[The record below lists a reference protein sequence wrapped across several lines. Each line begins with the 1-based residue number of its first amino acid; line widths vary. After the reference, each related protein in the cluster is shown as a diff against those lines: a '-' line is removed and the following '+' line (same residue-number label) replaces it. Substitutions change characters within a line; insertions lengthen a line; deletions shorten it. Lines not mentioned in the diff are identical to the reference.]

1 MIEMEMNRMKRK
13 VLSFAMIAALCLT
26 MLPTA
31 GWAADAPVEYID
43 FDENGVQI
51 TEPRSC
57 DQYSLV
63 TENNTEWND
72 SGENDGWYV
81 VNGTV
86 EIGSAGD
93 DSAEDGSSDVDV
105 QRVTVGGDVHL
116 ILTNNAKLTV
126 NGGISVNAGNSL
138 TVYAQPAEN
147 DKTTGSLTVENV
159 EEGNAG
165 IGGDVQQSGGTITIN
180 GGEITATGGIGG
192 AGIGGGSKINVSGG
206 TITINGGEITANG
219 GGNGA
224 GIGGGSASSGGIITI
239 NGGTIATTGG
249 NLGAGIG
256 SLGAGGTIEINGGD
270 ITATGGNLGA
280 GIGGG
285 DNDSGG
291 EITINGGDE
300 IVATGNGGGAG
311 IGGGNGGAGGM
322 IEINGGNI
330 TANGQGSSPAR
341 GGAGIGDGYHGS
353 GSTIKIHGGEIVA
366 TGYSGSAGIGS
377 GFAALASSA
386 TVINIDG
393 GIVIATGSDG
403 VSGLLGGAGIGGGG
417 AANSS
422 VAITISGGTVTATG
436 GKGADGIGSGGYS
449 NSSSQ
454 ASTFSTGDAGH
465 AVIYAT
471 AGEGTDTEAIV
482 GLKENNGAWNAI
494 VFVKGE
500 NGSEANTG
508 KVYGNVSLANDLT
521 IKSDQSLEIPDGTS
535 LTVPAEKTLKVESG
549 GTLTINGELVV
560 YGELEGYTGDTS
572 KIHQKNQ
579 SDTTWHTDA
588 THHWYGCAVSGCS
601 THQFDKAAHNITDGK
616 CSVCGY
622 VQPVNITEQP
632 ADVTV
637 IEGES
642 ATFSVAATG
651 GGTLSYQWQQ
661 STDNGSNWTEIPGA
675 TSATYTIEKATLDMN
690 DNQYRCVVKNEADS
704 EATSEAVTLTVNK
717 TTEEPDPD
725 EPGIDPDPDEPGDE
739 PSTDPDDPAEDE
751 PSDTPS
757 TPVIPSEPDP
767 EIEVTEPAHGDV
779 EISPSKP
786 EAGETVTIT
795 PTPDAGWEVED
806 VIVTDEDGEC
816 VPVRENPDGSWSY
829 EQPKSDVTIEV
840 IFGEVAPEPTVDV
853 SEIFLDVD
861 PDAWYKDAVQ
871 FVYDNGL
878 MTGTSA
884 TEFAPDV
891 TTTRAMIVSILARLE
906 GVTAADDAGFSDV
919 DDEWFATAVNWAASV
934 GVVNGFEDNTFRPND
949 AITREQMAAI
959 LCNYAAWKGE
969 DVSARAELSRYS
981 DAAEISSWATDVMRW
996 AVAENLISGVT
1007 NDTLQPQGAATRAQV
1022 AAILQ
1027 RFLSK

>member
-1 MIEMEMNRMKRK
+1 MIEMEMNQMKRK
-13 VLSFAMIAALCLT
+13 VLSLAMIAALCLT

-51 TEPRSC
+51 TESRSC

-63 TENNTEWND
+63 TENNTEWNASD
-72 SGENDGWYV
+72 ENNGWYV
-81 VNGTV
+81 VSGEVT
-86 EIGSAGD
+86 IGKKEAP
-93 DSAEDGSSDVDV
+93 
-105 QRVTVGGDVHL
+105 QRVTVSGDVHL
-116 ILTNNAKLTV
+116 ILANDAKLTV

-165 IGGDVQQSGGTITIN
+165 IGGDVQQSGDTITVN
-180 GGEITATGGIGG
+180 GGEITATGGTSGS
-192 AGIGGGSKINVSGG
+192 GIGGGSKINGSGG

-219 GGNGA
+219 GDNGA

-291 EITINGGDE
+291 EITINGGDK
-300 IVATGNGGGAG
+300 IIATGNGGGAG
-311 IGGGNGGAGGM
+311 IGGGNYGAGGM

-330 TANGQGSSPAR
+330 TANGQGSSSAC
-341 GGAGIGDGYHGS
+341 GGAGIGGGS
-353 GSTIKIHGGEIVA
+353 QQSGGTITIHGGEIVA

-377 GFAALASSA
+377 GFAASIGSA

-393 GIVIATGSDG
+393 GIVTATCSDDA
-403 VSGLLGGAGIGGGG
+403 LETLGGAGIGGGG

-436 GKGADGIGSGGYS
+436 GKGADGIGNGGGK
-449 NSSSQ
+449 SSSAQ
-454 ASTFSTGDAGH
+454 PATFSTGEDGN

-482 GLKENNGAWNAI
+482 GKDDTSNWRGVIFLGNDGKIYGDSVTPNENFS
-494 VFVKGE
+494 VPE
-500 NGSEANTG
+500 SST
-508 KVYGNVSLANDLT
+508 LT
-521 IKSDQSLEIPDGTS
+521 IESG
-535 LTVPAEKTLKVESG
+535 KTLVVADEITLTNEGTITGSG
-549 GTLTINGELVV
+549 AIRLYGTLTGKGTIESVQQVHPVRNLSLSETNLNMTV
-560 YGELEGYTGDTS
+560 GDEPATL
-572 KIHQKNQ
+572 
-579 SDTTWHTDA
+579 TATVEPTDA
-588 THHWYGCAVSGCS
+588 TNPTVTWSSSNDSVVTVADGKVTAVAAGSATITAISVDDPDIKATCAVTVKEAGNP
-601 THQFDKAAHNITDGK
+601 DPGTD
-616 CSVCGY
+616 
-622 VQPVNITEQP
+622 P
-632 ADVTV
+632 
-637 IEGES
+637 
-642 ATFSVAATG
+642 
-651 GGTLSYQWQQ
+651 
-661 STDNGSNWTEIPGA
+661 
-675 TSATYTIEKATLDMN
+675 
-690 DNQYRCVVKNEADS
+690 
-704 EATSEAVTLTVNK
+704 
-717 TTEEPDPD
+717 EEP
-725 EPGIDPDPDEPGDE
+725 GTDPDPEPGTDPDD
-739 PSTDPDDPAEDE
+739 PSTEPDDPAEDE

-871 FVYDNGL
+871 FAYDNGL

-906 GVTAADDAGFSDV
+906 GVTAADDAGFTDV

-949 AITREQMAAI
+949 AITREQLAAI

-981 DAAEISSWATDVMRW
+981 DAAAISSWATDVMRW

-1007 NDTLQPQGAATRAQV
+1007 TDELQPQGAATRAQV

>member
-1 MIEMEMNRMKRK
+1 MIEMEMNQMKRK
-13 VLSFAMIAALCLT
+13 VLSLAMIAALCLT

-51 TEPRSC
+51 TESRSC

-63 TENNTEWND
+63 TENNTEWNASD
-72 SGENDGWYV
+72 ENNGWYV
-81 VNGTV
+81 VSGEVT
-86 EIGSAGD
+86 IGKKEAP
-93 DSAEDGSSDVDV
+93 
-105 QRVTVGGDVHL
+105 QRVTVSGDVHL
-116 ILTNNAKLTV
+116 ILANDAKLTV

-165 IGGDVQQSGGTITIN
+165 IGGDVQQSGDTITIN
-180 GGEITATGGIGG
+180 GGEITATGGTSGS
-192 AGIGGGSKINVSGG
+192 GIGGGSKINGSGG

-219 GGNGA
+219 GDNGA

-285 DNDSGG
+285 NY
-291 EITINGGDE
+291 
-300 IVATGNGGGAG
+300 
-311 IGGGNGGAGGM
+311 GAGGM

-330 TANGQGSSPAR
+330 TANGQGSSSAC
-341 GGAGIGDGYHGS
+341 GGAGIGGGS
-353 GSTIKIHGGEIVA
+353 QQSGGTITIHGGEIVA

-377 GFAALASSA
+377 GFAASIGSA

-393 GIVIATGSDG
+393 GIVTATCSDDA
-403 VSGLLGGAGIGGGG
+403 LETLGGAGIGGGG

-436 GKGADGIGSGGYS
+436 GKGADGIGNGGGK
-449 NSSSQ
+449 SSSAQ
-454 ASTFSTGDAGH
+454 PATFSTGEDGN

-471 AGEGTDTEAIV
+471 AGEGTDTEAIAGKDDTSNWRGV
-482 GLKENNGAWNAI
+482 IFLGNDGKIYGDSVTPNENFS
-494 VFVKGE
+494 VPE
-500 NGSEANTG
+500 SST
-508 KVYGNVSLANDLT
+508 LT
-521 IKSDQSLEIPDGTS
+521 IESG
-535 LTVPAEKTLKVESG
+535 KTLVVADEITLTNEGTITGSG
-549 GTLTINGELVV
+549 AIRLYGTLTGKGTIESVQQVHPVRNLSLSETNLNMTV
-560 YGELEGYTGDTS
+560 GDEPATL
-572 KIHQKNQ
+572 
-579 SDTTWHTDA
+579 TATVEPTDA
-588 THHWYGCAVSGCS
+588 TNPTVTWSSSNDSVVTVADGKVTAVAAGSATITAISVDDPDIKATCAVTVKEAGNP
-601 THQFDKAAHNITDGK
+601 DPGTD
-616 CSVCGY
+616 
-622 VQPVNITEQP
+622 P
-632 ADVTV
+632 
-637 IEGES
+637 
-642 ATFSVAATG
+642 
-651 GGTLSYQWQQ
+651 
-661 STDNGSNWTEIPGA
+661 
-675 TSATYTIEKATLDMN
+675 
-690 DNQYRCVVKNEADS
+690 
-704 EATSEAVTLTVNK
+704 
-717 TTEEPDPD
+717 EEP
-725 EPGIDPDPDEPGDE
+725 GTDPDPEPGTDPDD
-739 PSTDPDDPAEDE
+739 PSTEPDDPAEDE

-871 FVYDNGL
+871 FAYDNGL

-906 GVTAADDAGFSDV
+906 GVTAADDAGFTDV

-949 AITREQMAAI
+949 AITREQLAAI

-981 DAAEISSWATDVMRW
+981 DAAAISSWATDVMRW

-1007 NDTLQPQGAATRAQV
+1007 TDELQPQGAATRAQV

>member
-1 MIEMEMNRMKRK
+1 MIEMEMNQMKRK
-13 VLSFAMIAALCLT
+13 VLSLAMIAALCLT

-63 TENNTEWND
+63 TENNTEWNASD
-72 SGENDGWYV
+72 ENNGWYV
-81 VNGTV
+81 VSGEVT
-86 EIGSAGD
+86 IGKKEAP
-93 DSAEDGSSDVDV
+93 
-105 QRVTVGGDVHL
+105 QRVTVSGDVHL
-116 ILTNNAKLTV
+116 ILANDAKLTV

-165 IGGDVQQSGGTITIN
+165 IGGDVQQSGDTITIN
-180 GGEITATGGIGG
+180 GGEITATGGTSGS
-192 AGIGGGSKINVSGG
+192 GIGGGSKINGSGG

-219 GGNGA
+219 GDNGA

-291 EITINGGDE
+291 
-300 IVATGNGGGAG
+300 
-311 IGGGNGGAGGM
+311 M

-330 TANGQGSSPAR
+330 TANGQGSSSAR

-377 GFAALASSA
+377 GFAASIGSA

-393 GIVIATGSDG
+393 GIVTATCSDDA
-403 VSGLLGGAGIGGGG
+403 LETLGGAGIGGGG

-422 VAITISGGTVTATG
+422 VTITISGGTVTATG
-436 GKGADGIGSGGYS
+436 GKGADGIGNGGGK
-449 NSSSQ
+449 SSSAQ
-454 ASTFSTGDAGH
+454 PATFSTGEDGN

-482 GLKENNGAWNAI
+482 GKDDTSNWRGVIFLGNDGKIYGDSVTPNENFS
-494 VFVKGE
+494 VPE
-500 NGSEANTG
+500 SST
-508 KVYGNVSLANDLT
+508 LT
-521 IKSDQSLEIPDGTS
+521 IESG
-535 LTVPAEKTLKVESG
+535 KTLVVADEITLTNEGTITGSG
-549 GTLTINGELVV
+549 AIRLYGTLTGKGTIESVQQVHPVRNLSLSETNLNMTV
-560 YGELEGYTGDTS
+560 GDEPATL
-572 KIHQKNQ
+572 
-579 SDTTWHTDA
+579 TATVEPTDA
-588 THHWYGCAVSGCS
+588 TNPTVTWSSSNDSVVTVADGKVTAVAAGSATITAISVDDPDIKATCAVTVKEAGNP
-601 THQFDKAAHNITDGK
+601 DPGTD
-616 CSVCGY
+616 
-622 VQPVNITEQP
+622 P
-632 ADVTV
+632 
-637 IEGES
+637 
-642 ATFSVAATG
+642 
-651 GGTLSYQWQQ
+651 
-661 STDNGSNWTEIPGA
+661 
-675 TSATYTIEKATLDMN
+675 
-690 DNQYRCVVKNEADS
+690 
-704 EATSEAVTLTVNK
+704 
-717 TTEEPDPD
+717 EEP
-725 EPGIDPDPDEPGDE
+725 GTDPDPEPGTDPDD
-739 PSTDPDDPAEDE
+739 PSTEPDDPAEDE

-795 PTPDAGWEVED
+795 PTPDDGYEVED

-871 FVYDNGL
+871 FAYDNGL

-919 DDEWFATAVNWAASV
+919 DDEWFATAVNWAANV

-949 AITREQMAAI
+949 AITREQLAAI

-981 DAAEISSWATDVMRW
+981 DAAAISSWATDVMRW

-1007 NDTLQPQGAATRAQV
+1007 TDELQTQGAATRAQV

>member
-1 MIEMEMNRMKRK
+1 MKRK
-13 VLSFAMIAALCLT
+13 VLSLAMIAALCLT

-63 TENNTEWND
+63 TENNTEWNASD
-72 SGENDGWYV
+72 ENNGWYV
-81 VNGTV
+81 VSGEVT
-86 EIGSAGD
+86 IGKKEAP
-93 DSAEDGSSDVDV
+93 
-105 QRVTVGGDVHL
+105 QRVTVSGDVHL
-116 ILTNNAKLTV
+116 ILANDAKLTV

-165 IGGDVQQSGGTITIN
+165 IGG
-180 GGEITATGGIGG
+180 
-192 AGIGGGSKINVSGG
+192 GSKINGSGG

-219 GGNGA
+219 GDNGA

-256 SLGAGGTIEINGGD
+256 
-270 ITATGGNLGA
+270 
-280 GIGGG
+280 GG

-291 EITINGGDE
+291 EITINGGDK
-300 IVATGNGGGAG
+300 IIATGNGGGAG
-311 IGGGNGGAGGM
+311 IGGGNYGAGGM

-330 TANGQGSSPAR
+330 TANGQGSSSAC
-341 GGAGIGDGYHGS
+341 GGAGIGGGS
-353 GSTIKIHGGEIVA
+353 QQSGGTITIHGGEIVA

-377 GFAALASSA
+377 GFAASIGSA

-393 GIVIATGSDG
+393 GIVTATCSDDA
-403 VSGLLGGAGIGGGG
+403 LETLGGAGIGGGG

-436 GKGADGIGSGGYS
+436 GKGADGIGNGGGK
-449 NSSSQ
+449 SSSAQ
-454 ASTFSTGDAGH
+454 PATFSTGEDGN

-482 GLKENNGAWNAI
+482 GKDDTSNWRGVIFLGNDGKIYGDSVTPNENFS
-494 VFVKGE
+494 VPE
-500 NGSEANTG
+500 SST
-508 KVYGNVSLANDLT
+508 LT
-521 IKSDQSLEIPDGTS
+521 IESG
-535 LTVPAEKTLKVESG
+535 KTLVVADKITLTNEGTITGSG
-549 GTLTINGELVV
+549 AIRLYGTLTGKGTIESVQQVHPVRNLSLSETNLNMTV
-560 YGELEGYTGDTS
+560 GDEPATL
-572 KIHQKNQ
+572 
-579 SDTTWHTDA
+579 TATVEPTDA
-588 THHWYGCAVSGCS
+588 TNPTVTWSSSNDSVVTVADGKVTAVAAGSATITAISVDDPDIKATCAVTVKEAGNP
-601 THQFDKAAHNITDGK
+601 DPGTD
-616 CSVCGY
+616 
-622 VQPVNITEQP
+622 P
-632 ADVTV
+632 
-637 IEGES
+637 
-642 ATFSVAATG
+642 
-651 GGTLSYQWQQ
+651 
-661 STDNGSNWTEIPGA
+661 
-675 TSATYTIEKATLDMN
+675 
-690 DNQYRCVVKNEADS
+690 
-704 EATSEAVTLTVNK
+704 
-717 TTEEPDPD
+717 EEP
-725 EPGIDPDPDEPGDE
+725 GTDPDPEPGTD
-739 PSTDPDDPAEDE
+739 PDDRSTEPDDPAEDE

-795 PTPDAGWEVED
+795 PTPDDGYEVED

-840 IFGEVAPEPTVDV
+840 IFGEVAPAPTTDV

-891 TTTRAMIVSILARLE
+891 TTTRAMIVSILARLALLLPC
-906 GVTAADDAGFSDV
+906 GKRK
-919 DDEWFATAVNWAASV
+919 W
-934 GVVNGFEDNTFRPND
+934 
-949 AITREQMAAI
+949 I
-959 LCNYAAWKGE
+959 
-969 DVSARAELSRYS
+969 
-981 DAAEISSWATDVMRW
+981 
-996 AVAENLISGVT
+996 
-1007 NDTLQPQGAATRAQV
+1007 
-1022 AAILQ
+1022 
-1027 RFLSK
+1027 

>member
-1 MIEMEMNRMKRK
+1 MEMNQMKRK
-13 VLSFAMIAALCLT
+13 VLSLAMIAALCLT

-63 TENNTEWND
+63 TENNTEWNASD
-72 SGENDGWYV
+72 ENNGWYV
-81 VNGTV
+81 VSGEVT
-86 EIGSAGD
+86 IGKKEAP
-93 DSAEDGSSDVDV
+93 
-105 QRVTVGGDVHL
+105 QRVTVSGDVHL
-116 ILTNNAKLTV
+116 ILANDAKLTMS
-126 NGGISVNAGNSL
+126 GGISVNAGNSL

-180 GGEITATGGIGG
+180 GGEITA
-192 AGIGGGSKINVSGG
+192 
-206 TITINGGEITANG
+206 NGGD
-219 GGNGA
+219 NGA

-256 SLGAGGTIEINGGD
+256 
-270 ITATGGNLGA
+270 
-280 GIGGG
+280 GG

-291 EITINGGDE
+291 EITINGGDK
-300 IVATGNGGGAG
+300 IIATGNGGGAG
-311 IGGGNGGAGGM
+311 IGGGNYGAGGM

-330 TANGQGSSPAR
+330 TANGQGSSSAR
-341 GGAGIGDGYHGS
+341 GGAGIGGGS
-353 GSTIKIHGGEIVA
+353 QQSGGTITIHGGEITA
-366 TGYSGSAGIGS
+366 TGYFGSAGIGS
-377 GFAALASSA
+377 GFAASIGSA

-393 GIVIATGSDG
+393 GIVTATCSDDA
-403 VSGLLGGAGIGGGG
+403 LETLGGAGIGGGG

-436 GKGADGIGSGGYS
+436 GKGADGIGNGGGK
-449 NSSSQ
+449 SSSAQ
-454 ASTFSTGDAGH
+454 PATFSTGEDGN

-482 GLKENNGAWNAI
+482 GKDDTSNWRGVIFLGNDGKIYGDSVTPNENFS
-494 VFVKGE
+494 VPE
-500 NGSEANTG
+500 SST
-508 KVYGNVSLANDLT
+508 LT
-521 IKSDQSLEIPDGTS
+521 IESG
-535 LTVPAEKTLKVESG
+535 KTLVVADEITLTNEGTITGSG
-549 GTLTINGELVV
+549 SIRLYGTLTGKGTIESVQQVHPVRNLSLSETNLNMTV
-560 YGELEGYTGDTS
+560 GDEPATL
-572 KIHQKNQ
+572 
-579 SDTTWHTDA
+579 TATVEPTDA
-588 THHWYGCAVSGCS
+588 TNPTVTWSSSNDSVVTVADGKVTAVAAGSATITAISVDDPDIKATCAVTVKEAGNP
-601 THQFDKAAHNITDGK
+601 DPGTD
-616 CSVCGY
+616 
-622 VQPVNITEQP
+622 P
-632 ADVTV
+632 
-637 IEGES
+637 
-642 ATFSVAATG
+642 
-651 GGTLSYQWQQ
+651 
-661 STDNGSNWTEIPGA
+661 
-675 TSATYTIEKATLDMN
+675 
-690 DNQYRCVVKNEADS
+690 
-704 EATSEAVTLTVNK
+704 
-717 TTEEPDPD
+717 EEP
-725 EPGIDPDPDEPGDE
+725 GTDPDPEPGTDPDD
-739 PSTDPDDPAEDE
+739 PSTEPDDPAEDE

-795 PTPDAGWEVED
+795 PTPDDGYEVED

-871 FVYDNGL
+871 FAYDNGL

-906 GVTAADDAGFSDV
+906 GVTAADDAGFTDV
-919 DDEWFATAVNWAASV
+919 DDEWFATAVNWAAS
-934 GVVNGFEDNTFRPND
+934 
-949 AITREQMAAI
+949 AA
-959 LCNYAAWKGE
+959 
-969 DVSARAELSRYS
+969 ARAALQSRTVWPQTVKGYS
-981 DAAEISSWATDVMRW
+981 SSG
-996 AVAENLISGVT
+996 SGPANWT
-1007 NDTLQPQGAATRAQV
+1007 NFSSIR
-1022 AAILQ
+1022 
-1027 RFLSK
+1027 

>member
-1 MIEMEMNRMKRK
+1 MIEMEMNQMKRK
-13 VLSFAMIAALCLT
+13 VLSLAMIAALCLT

-63 TENNTEWND
+63 TENNTEWNASD
-72 SGENDGWYV
+72 ENNGWYV
-81 VNGTV
+81 VSGEVT
-86 EIGSAGD
+86 IGKKEAP
-93 DSAEDGSSDVDV
+93 
-105 QRVTVGGDVHL
+105 QRVTVSGDVHL
-116 ILTNNAKLTV
+116 ILANDAKLTV

-165 IGGDVQQSGGTITIN
+165 IGGDVQQSGDTITIN
-180 GGEITATGGIGG
+180 GGEITATGGTSGS
-192 AGIGGGSKINVSGG
+192 GIGGGSKINGSGG

-219 GGNGA
+219 GDNGA

-291 EITINGGDE
+291 EITINGGDK
-300 IVATGNGGGAG
+300 IIATGNGGGAG
-311 IGGGNGGAGGM
+311 IGGGNYGAGGM

-330 TANGQGSSPAR
+330 TANGQGSSSAC
-341 GGAGIGDGYHGS
+341 GGAGIGGGS
-353 GSTIKIHGGEIVA
+353 QQSGGTITIHGGEIVA

-377 GFAALASSA
+377 GFAASIGSA

-393 GIVIATGSDG
+393 GIVTATCSDDA
-403 VSGLLGGAGIGGGG
+403 LETLGGAGIGGGG

-436 GKGADGIGSGGYS
+436 GKGADGIGNGGGK
-449 NSSSQ
+449 SSSAQ
-454 ASTFSTGDAGH
+454 PATFSTGEDGN

-482 GLKENNGAWNAI
+482 GKDDTSNWRGVIFLGNDGKIYGDSVTPNENFS
-494 VFVKGE
+494 VPE
-500 NGSEANTG
+500 SST
-508 KVYGNVSLANDLT
+508 LT
-521 IKSDQSLEIPDGTS
+521 IESG
-535 LTVPAEKTLKVESG
+535 KTLVVADEITLTNEGTITGSG
-549 GTLTINGELVV
+549 AIRLYGTLTGKGTIESVQQVHPVRNLSLSETNLNMTV
-560 YGELEGYTGDTS
+560 GDEPATL
-572 KIHQKNQ
+572 
-579 SDTTWHTDA
+579 TATVEPTDA
-588 THHWYGCAVSGCS
+588 TNPTVTWSSSNDSVVTVADGKVTAVAAGSATITAISVDDPDIKATCAVTVKEAGNP
-601 THQFDKAAHNITDGK
+601 DPGTD
-616 CSVCGY
+616 
-622 VQPVNITEQP
+622 P
-632 ADVTV
+632 
-637 IEGES
+637 
-642 ATFSVAATG
+642 
-651 GGTLSYQWQQ
+651 
-661 STDNGSNWTEIPGA
+661 
-675 TSATYTIEKATLDMN
+675 
-690 DNQYRCVVKNEADS
+690 
-704 EATSEAVTLTVNK
+704 
-717 TTEEPDPD
+717 EEP
-725 EPGIDPDPDEPGDE
+725 GTDPDPEPGTDPDD
-739 PSTDPDDPAEDE
+739 PSTEPDDPAEDE

-795 PTPDAGWEVED
+795 PTPDAGYEVED

-871 FVYDNGL
+871 FAYDNGL

-906 GVTAADDAGFSDV
+906 GVTAADDAGFTDV

-949 AITREQMAAI
+949 AITREQLAAI

-981 DAAEISSWATDVMRW
+981 DVAAISSWATDVMRW

-1007 NDTLQPQGAATRAQV
+1007 TDELQPQGAATRAQV

>member
-1 MIEMEMNRMKRK
+1 MEMNQMKRK
-13 VLSFAMIAALCLT
+13 VLSLAMIAALCLT

-63 TENNTEWND
+63 TENNTEWNASD
-72 SGENDGWYV
+72 ENNGWYV
-81 VNGTV
+81 VSGEVT
-86 EIGSAGD
+86 IGKKEAP
-93 DSAEDGSSDVDV
+93 
-105 QRVTVGGDVHL
+105 QRVTVSGDVHL
-116 ILTNNAKLTV
+116 ILANDAKLTV

-165 IGGDVQQSGGTITIN
+165 IGGDVQQSGDTITIN
-180 GGEITATGGIGG
+180 GGEITATGGTSGS
-192 AGIGGGSKINVSGG
+192 GIGGGSKINGSGG

-219 GGNGA
+219 GDNGA

-256 SLGAGGTIEINGGD
+256 
-270 ITATGGNLGA
+270 
-280 GIGGG
+280 GG

-291 EITINGGDE
+291 EITINGGDK
-300 IVATGNGGGAG
+300 IIATGNGGGAG
-311 IGGGNGGAGGM
+311 IGGGNYGAGGM

-330 TANGQGSSPAR
+330 TANGQGSSSAC
-341 GGAGIGDGYHGS
+341 GGAGIGGGS
-353 GSTIKIHGGEIVA
+353 QQSGGTITIHGGEIVA

-377 GFAALASSA
+377 GFAASIGSA

-393 GIVIATGSDG
+393 GIVTATCSDDA
-403 VSGLLGGAGIGGGG
+403 LETLGGAGIGGGG

-436 GKGADGIGSGGYS
+436 GKGADGIGNGGGK
-449 NSSSQ
+449 SSSAQ
-454 ASTFSTGDAGH
+454 PATFSTGEDGN

-521 IKSDQSLEIPDGTS
+521 IKDKQSLEIPEGTS
-535 LTVPAEKTLKVESG
+535 LEILEDVTLEIAEG
-549 GTLTINGELVV
+549 GMLTINGELVV
-560 YGELEGYTGDTS
+560 YGELAGYDGDDFHRAD
-572 KIHQKNQ
+572 K
-579 SDTTWHTDA
+579 TTWSTDA
-588 THHWYGCAVSGCS
+588 THHWHTCAIENCVE
-601 THQFDKAAHNITDGK
+601 HQFDKAAHSFTDGK
-616 CSVCGY
+616 CSVCDY
-622 VQPVNITEQP
+622 VQPVESLSLSETNLNMTVGDEP
-632 ADVTV
+632 ATLTATVEPDTATNKDVTWSSSADSV
-637 IEGES
+637 ATVVDGTVTAVAAGS
-642 ATFSVAATG
+642 ATIT
-651 GGTLSYQWQQ
+651 
-661 STDNGSNWTEIPGA
+661 A
-675 TSATYTIEKATLDMN
+675 TSVDDPAITATCEVT
-690 DNQYRCVVKNEADS
+690 VKEASDPDPG
-704 EATSEAVTLTVNK
+704 T
-717 TTEEPDPD
+717 DPD
-725 EPGIDPDPDEPGDE
+725 EPGTDPDPDEPGGE
-739 PSTDPDDPAEDE
+739 PSTEPDDPAEDD

-757 TPVIPSEPDP
+757 TP
-767 EIEVTEPAHGDV
+767 
-779 EISPSKP
+779 
-786 EAGETVTIT
+786 
-795 PTPDAGWEVED
+795 DAGYEVED
-806 VIVTDEDGEC
+806 VIVTDEDGEG
-816 VPVRENPDGSWSY
+816 VPVTENPDGSWSY
-829 EQPKSDVTIEV
+829 EQPESDVTIEV

-871 FVYDNGL
+871 FAYDNGL

-919 DDEWFATAVNWAASV
+919 DDEWFATAVNWAAS
-934 GVVNGFEDNTFRPND
+934 
-949 AITREQMAAI
+949 AA
-959 LCNYAAWKGE
+959 
-969 DVSARAELSRYS
+969 ARAALQSRTVWPQTVKGYS
-981 DAAEISSWATDVMRW
+981 SSG
-996 AVAENLISGVT
+996 SGPANWT
-1007 NDTLQPQGAATRAQV
+1007 NFSSIR
-1022 AAILQ
+1022 
-1027 RFLSK
+1027 

>member
-1 MIEMEMNRMKRK
+1 MKRK
-13 VLSFAMIAALCLT
+13 VLSLAMIAALCLT

-57 DQYSLV
+57 DQYFLV
-63 TENNTEWND
+63 TENNTEWNASD
-72 SGENDGWYV
+72 ENNGWYV
-81 VNGTV
+81 VSGEVT
-86 EIGSAGD
+86 IGKKEAP
-93 DSAEDGSSDVDV
+93 
-105 QRVTVGGDVHL
+105 QRVTVSGDVHL
-116 ILTNNAKLTV
+116 ILANDAKLTV

-165 IGGDVQQSGGTITIN
+165 IGGDVQQSGDTITIN
-180 GGEITATGGIGG
+180 GGEITATGGTSGS
-192 AGIGGGSKINVSGG
+192 GIGGGSKINGSGG

-219 GGNGA
+219 GDNGA

-285 DNDSGG
+285 ANDSGG
-291 EITINGGDE
+291 EITINGGDK
-300 IVATGNGGGAG
+300 IIATGNGGGAG
-311 IGGGNGGAGGM
+311 IGGGIYGAGGM

-330 TANGQGSSPAR
+330 TANGQGSSSAR
-341 GGAGIGDGYHGS
+341 GGAGIGGGS
-353 GSTIKIHGGEIVA
+353 QQSGGTITIHGGEITA
-366 TGYSGSAGIGS
+366 TGYFGSAGIGS
-377 GFAALASSA
+377 GFAASIGSA

-393 GIVIATGSDG
+393 GIVTATCSDDA
-403 VSGLLGGAGIGGGG
+403 LETLGGAGIGGGG

-436 GKGADGIGSGGYS
+436 GKGADGIGNGGES
-449 NSSSQ
+449 QNGSS
-454 ASTFSTGDAGH
+454 STFSTGEDGN

-471 AGEGTDTEAIV
+471 AGEGNDTEAIV

-500 NGSEANTG
+500 NGSAANSGT
-508 KVYGNVSLANDLT
+508 VYGDVSLANDLT
-521 IKSDQSLEIPDGTS
+521 IKDKQSLTIPEGTSLEILEDVT
-535 LTVPAEKTLKVESG
+535 LEIAEG
-549 GTLTINGELVV
+549 GMLTINGELVV
-560 YGELEGYTGDTS
+560 YGKLAGYDGDMS
-572 KIHQKNQ
+572 KIHQKSQ
-579 SDTTWHTDA
+579 SVTAWHTNA
-588 THHWYGCAVSGCS
+588 THHWHVCAIENC
-601 THQFDKAAHNITDGK
+601 TAHQFDSAEHSFNENGK

-622 VQPVNITEQP
+622 VQPVTITTQSESQ
-632 ADVTV
+632 TV
-637 IEGES
+637 SEGES

-661 STDNGSNWTEIPGA
+661 STDNGSNWTNIDDA
-675 TSATYTIEKATLDMN
+675 TNASYTIATTTLEMSGI
-690 DNQYRCVVKNEADS
+690 QYRCVVKNDADS
-704 EATSEAVTLTVNK
+704 EATSDAVTLTVNK
-717 TTEEPDPD
+717 TTEEPDPE
-725 EPGIDPDPDEPGDE
+725 EPGTDPEEPG
-739 PSTDPDDPAEDE
+739 TDPDDPSTEPDDPVEDD

-795 PTPDAGWEVED
+795 PTPDEGYEVED
-806 VIVTDEDGEC
+806 VIVTDEDGEG
-816 VPVRENPDGSWSY
+816 VPVTENPDGSWSY
-829 EQPKSDVTIEV
+829 EQPESDVTIEV
-840 IFGEVAPEPTVDV
+840 IFGEVAPEPSVDV

-871 FVYDNGL
+871 FAYDNGL
-878 MTGTSA
+878 MTGTSD

-906 GVTAADDAGFSDV
+906 GVTAADDAGFTDV
-919 DDEWFATAVNWAASV
+919 DDEWFATAVNWAAS
-934 GVVNGFEDNTFRPND
+934 
-949 AITREQMAAI
+949 AA
-959 LCNYAAWKGE
+959 
-969 DVSARAELSRYS
+969 ARAALQSRTVWPQTVKGYS
-981 DAAEISSWATDVMRW
+981 SSG
-996 AVAENLISGVT
+996 SGPANWT
-1007 NDTLQPQGAATRAQV
+1007 NFSSIR
-1022 AAILQ
+1022 
-1027 RFLSK
+1027 

>member
-1 MIEMEMNRMKRK
+1 MEMNQMKRK
-13 VLSFAMIAALCLT
+13 VLSLAMIAALCLT

-63 TENNTEWND
+63 TENNTEWNASD
-72 SGENDGWYV
+72 ENNGWYV
-81 VNGTV
+81 VSGEVT
-86 EIGSAGD
+86 IGKKEAP
-93 DSAEDGSSDVDV
+93 
-105 QRVTVGGDVHL
+105 QRVTVSGDVHL
-116 ILTNNAKLTV
+116 ILANDAKLTV

-165 IGGDVQQSGGTITIN
+165 IGGDVQQSGDTITIN
-180 GGEITATGGIGG
+180 GGEITATGGTSGS
-192 AGIGGGSKINVSGG
+192 GIGGGSKINGSGG

-219 GGNGA
+219 GDNGA

-291 EITINGGDE
+291 EITINGDDK
-300 IVATGNGGGAG
+300 IIATGNGGGAG
-311 IGGGNGGAGGM
+311 IGGGNYGAGGM

-330 TANGQGSSPAR
+330 TANGQGSSSAC
-341 GGAGIGDGYHGS
+341 GGAGIGGGS
-353 GSTIKIHGGEIVA
+353 QQSGGTITIHGGEIVA

-377 GFAALASSA
+377 GFAASIGSA

-393 GIVIATGSDG
+393 GIVTATCSDDA
-403 VSGLLGGAGIGGGG
+403 LETLGGAGIGGGG

-436 GKGADGIGSGGYS
+436 GKGADGIGNGGGK
-449 NSSSQ
+449 SSSAQ
-454 ASTFSTGDAGH
+454 PATFSTGEDGN

-482 GLKENNGAWNAI
+482 GKDDTSNWRGVIFLGNDGKIYGDSVTPNENFS
-494 VFVKGE
+494 VPE
-500 NGSEANTG
+500 SST
-508 KVYGNVSLANDLT
+508 LT
-521 IKSDQSLEIPDGTS
+521 IESG
-535 LTVPAEKTLKVESG
+535 KTLVVADEITLTNEGTITGSG
-549 GTLTINGELVV
+549 AGAIRLYGTLTGKGTIESVQQVHPVRNLSLSETNLNMTV
-560 YGELEGYTGDTS
+560 GDEPATL
-572 KIHQKNQ
+572 
-579 SDTTWHTDA
+579 TATVEPTDA
-588 THHWYGCAVSGCS
+588 TNPTVTWSSSNDSVVTVADGKVTAVAAGSATITAISVDDPDIKATCAVTVKEAGNP
-601 THQFDKAAHNITDGK
+601 DPGTD
-616 CSVCGY
+616 
-622 VQPVNITEQP
+622 P
-632 ADVTV
+632 
-637 IEGES
+637 
-642 ATFSVAATG
+642 
-651 GGTLSYQWQQ
+651 
-661 STDNGSNWTEIPGA
+661 
-675 TSATYTIEKATLDMN
+675 
-690 DNQYRCVVKNEADS
+690 
-704 EATSEAVTLTVNK
+704 
-717 TTEEPDPD
+717 EEP
-725 EPGIDPDPDEPGDE
+725 GTDPDPEPGTDPDD
-739 PSTDPDDPAEDE
+739 PSTEPDDPAEDE

-795 PTPDAGWEVED
+795 PTPDDGYEVED

-906 GVTAADDAGFSDV
+906 GVTAADDAGFTDV
-919 DDEWFATAVNWAASV
+919 DDEWFATAVNWAASAEARV
-934 GVVNGFEDNTFRPND
+934 SLQSRTVWPQTV
-949 AITREQMAAI
+949 
-959 LCNYAAWKGE
+959 KG
-969 DVSARAELSRYS
+969 YS
-981 DAAEISSWATDVMRW
+981 SSG
-996 AVAENLISGVT
+996 SGPANWT
-1007 NDTLQPQGAATRAQV
+1007 NFSSIR
-1022 AAILQ
+1022 
-1027 RFLSK
+1027 

>member
-1 MIEMEMNRMKRK
+1 MKRK
-13 VLSFAMIAALCLT
+13 VLSLAMIAALYLT

-63 TENNTEWND
+63 TENNTEWNASD
-72 SGENDGWYV
+72 ENNGWYV
-81 VNGTV
+81 VSGEVT
-86 EIGSAGD
+86 IGKKEAP
-93 DSAEDGSSDVDV
+93 
-105 QRVTVGGDVHL
+105 QRVTVSGDVHL
-116 ILTNNAKLTV
+116 ILANDAKLTV

-165 IGGDVQQSGGTITIN
+165 IGDDVQQSGDTIT
-180 GGEITATGGIGG
+180 
-192 AGIGGGSKINVSGG
+192 
-206 TITINGGEITANG
+206 
-219 GGNGA
+219 
-224 GIGGGSASSGGIITI
+224 
-239 NGGTIATTGG
+239 
-249 NLGAGIG
+249 
-256 SLGAGGTIEINGGD
+256 INGGD

-285 DNDSGG
+285 NY
-291 EITINGGDE
+291 
-300 IVATGNGGGAG
+300 
-311 IGGGNGGAGGM
+311 GAGGM

-330 TANGQGSSPAR
+330 TANGQGSSSAC
-341 GGAGIGDGYHGS
+341 GGVGIGGGS
-353 GSTIKIHGGEIVA
+353 QQSGGTITIHGGEIVA

-377 GFAALASSA
+377 GFAASIGSA

-393 GIVIATGSDG
+393 GIVTATCSDDA
-403 VSGLLGGAGIGGGG
+403 LETLGGAGIGGGG

-436 GKGADGIGSGGYS
+436 GKGADGIGNGGGK
-449 NSSSQ
+449 SSSAQ
-454 ASTFSTGDAGH
+454 PATFSTGEDGN

-482 GLKENNGAWNAI
+482 GKDDTSNWRGVIFLGNDGKIYGDSVTPNENFSVPESSTLTIESGKTLVVADEITLTNEGTITGSGAGAI
-494 VFVKGE
+494 RLYGTL
-500 NGSEANTG
+500 TG
-508 KVYGNVSLANDLT
+508 KGT
-521 IKSDQSLEIPDGTS
+521 IKSVQQVHPVRNLSLSETN
-535 LTVPAEKTLKVESG
+535 LNMTVGDEPA
-549 GTLTINGELVV
+549 TLTATVEP
-560 YGELEGYTGDTS
+560 
-572 KIHQKNQ
+572 
-579 SDTTWHTDA
+579 TDA
-588 THHWYGCAVSGCS
+588 TNPTVTWSSSNDSVVTVADGKVTAVAAGSATITAISVDDPDIKATCAVTVKEAGNP
-601 THQFDKAAHNITDGK
+601 DPGTD
-616 CSVCGY
+616 
-622 VQPVNITEQP
+622 P
-632 ADVTV
+632 
-637 IEGES
+637 
-642 ATFSVAATG
+642 
-651 GGTLSYQWQQ
+651 
-661 STDNGSNWTEIPGA
+661 
-675 TSATYTIEKATLDMN
+675 
-690 DNQYRCVVKNEADS
+690 
-704 EATSEAVTLTVNK
+704 
-717 TTEEPDPD
+717 EEP
-725 EPGIDPDPDEPGDE
+725 GTDPDPEPGTDPDD
-739 PSTDPDDPAEDE
+739 PSTEPDDPAEDE

-795 PTPDAGWEVED
+795 PTPDDGYEVED

-871 FVYDNGL
+871 FAYDNGL

-919 DDEWFATAVNWAASV
+919 DDEWFATAVNWAES
-934 GVVNGFEDNTFRPND
+934 
-949 AITREQMAAI
+949 AA
-959 LCNYAAWKGE
+959 
-969 DVSARAELSRYS
+969 ARAALQSRTVWPQTVKGYS
-981 DAAEISSWATDVMRW
+981 SSG
-996 AVAENLISGVT
+996 SGPANWT
-1007 NDTLQPQGAATRAQV
+1007 NFSSIR
-1022 AAILQ
+1022 
-1027 RFLSK
+1027 

>member
-1 MIEMEMNRMKRK
+1 MKRK
-13 VLSFAMIAALCLT
+13 VLSLAMIAALCLT

-31 GWAADAPVEYID
+31 GWAADAPVAYID
-43 FDENGVQI
+43 FDKDGEQI
-51 TEPRSC
+51 EEPRSC

-63 TENNTEWND
+63 TKNDTAWND

-138 TVYAQPAEN
+138 TIYAQPTKDGE
-147 DKTTGSLTVENV
+147 TPGSLTVENV
-159 EEGNAG
+159 QATNAG
-165 IGGDVQQSGGTITIN
+165 IGGGNYGAGGTITIN
-180 GGEITATGGIGG
+180 GGTITTNGGVNSAGIGGGDYGSGGKITINGGAITATGG
-192 AGIGGGSKINVSGG
+192 S
-206 TITINGGEITANG
+206 
-219 GGNGA
+219 NGA

-256 SLGAGGTIEINGGD
+256 GGSQQSGGTI
-270 ITATGGNLGA
+270 T
-280 GIGGG
+280 
-285 DNDSGG
+285 
-291 EITINGGDE
+291 
-300 IVATGNGGGAG
+300 
-311 IGGGNGGAGGM
+311 
-322 IEINGGNI
+322 
-330 TANGQGSSPAR
+330 
-341 GGAGIGDGYHGS
+341 
-353 GSTIKIHGGEIVA
+353 IHGGEIVA

-377 GFAALASSA
+377 GFAASIGSA

-393 GIVIATGSDG
+393 GIVTATCSDDA
-403 VSGLLGGAGIGGGG
+403 LETLGGAGIGGGG

-436 GKGADGIGSGGYS
+436 GKGADGIGNGGGK
-449 NSSSQ
+449 SSSAQ
-454 ASTFSTGDAGH
+454 TATFSTGEDGN

-482 GLKENNGAWNAI
+482 GKDDTSNWRGVIFLGNDGKIYGDSVTPNENFS
-494 VFVKGE
+494 VPE
-500 NGSEANTG
+500 SST
-508 KVYGNVSLANDLT
+508 LT
-521 IKSDQSLEIPDGTS
+521 IESG
-535 LTVPAEKTLKVESG
+535 KTLVVADEITLTNEGTITGSG
-549 GTLTINGELVV
+549 AIRLYGTLTGKGTIESVQQVHPVRNLSLSETNLNMTV
-560 YGELEGYTGDTS
+560 GDEPATL
-572 KIHQKNQ
+572 
-579 SDTTWHTDA
+579 TATVEPTDA
-588 THHWYGCAVSGCS
+588 TNPTVTWSSSNDSVVTVADGKVTAVAAGSATITAISVDDPDIKATCAVTVKEAGNP
-601 THQFDKAAHNITDGK
+601 DPGTD
-616 CSVCGY
+616 
-622 VQPVNITEQP
+622 P
-632 ADVTV
+632 
-637 IEGES
+637 
-642 ATFSVAATG
+642 
-651 GGTLSYQWQQ
+651 
-661 STDNGSNWTEIPGA
+661 
-675 TSATYTIEKATLDMN
+675 
-690 DNQYRCVVKNEADS
+690 
-704 EATSEAVTLTVNK
+704 
-717 TTEEPDPD
+717 EEP
-725 EPGIDPDPDEPGDE
+725 GTDPDPEPGTDPDD
-739 PSTDPDDPAEDE
+739 PSTEPDDPAEDE

-795 PTPDAGWEVED
+795 PTPDDGYEVED

-840 IFGEVAPEPTVDV
+840 IFGEVAPEPSVDV

-871 FVYDNGL
+871 FAYDNGL

-906 GVTAADDAGFSDV
+906 GVTAADDAGFTDV
-919 DDEWFATAVNWAASV
+919 DDEWFATAVNWAASAEARV
-934 GVVNGFEDNTFRPND
+934 SLQSRTVWPQTV
-949 AITREQMAAI
+949 
-959 LCNYAAWKGE
+959 KG
-969 DVSARAELSRYS
+969 YS
-981 DAAEISSWATDVMRW
+981 SSG
-996 AVAENLISGVT
+996 SGPANWT
-1007 NDTLQPQGAATRAQV
+1007 NFSSIR
-1022 AAILQ
+1022 
-1027 RFLSK
+1027 

>member
-1 MIEMEMNRMKRK
+1 MEMNQMKRK
-13 VLSFAMIAALCLT
+13 VLSLAMIVALCLT

-43 FDENGVQI
+43 FDENGVQKI
-51 TEPRSC
+51 ESREK
-57 DQYSLV
+57 YSLV
-63 TENNTEWND
+63 TENNTEWNASD
-72 SGENDGWYV
+72 ENNGWYV
-81 VNGTV
+81 V
-86 EIGSAGD
+86 
-93 DSAEDGSSDVDV
+93 SSDVTIGTEEAP
-105 QRVTVGGDVHL
+105 QRVTVSGDVHL
-116 ILTNNAKLTV
+116 ILANDAKLTV

-165 IGGDVQQSGGTITIN
+165 IGGDVQQSGDTITTN
-180 GGEITATGGIGG
+180 GGEITATGGTSGS
-192 AGIGGGSKINVSGG
+192 GIGGGSKINGSGG

-219 GGNGA
+219 GDNGA

-291 EITINGGDE
+291 EITINGGDK
-300 IVATGNGGGAG
+300 IIATGNGGGAG
-311 IGGGNGGAGGM
+311 IGGGNYGA
-322 IEINGGNI
+322 
-330 TANGQGSSPAR
+330 
-341 GGAGIGDGYHGS
+341 
-353 GSTIKIHGGEIVA
+353 GGEIVA

-377 GFAALASSA
+377 GFAASIGSA

-393 GIVIATGSDG
+393 GIVTATCSDDA
-403 VSGLLGGAGIGGGG
+403 LETLGGAGIGGGG

-436 GKGADGIGSGGYS
+436 GKGADGIGNGGGK
-449 NSSSQ
+449 SSSAQ
-454 ASTFSTGDAGH
+454 PATFSTGEDGN

-482 GLKENNGAWNAI
+482 GKDDTSNWRGVIFLGNDGKIYGDSVTPNENFS
-494 VFVKGE
+494 VPE
-500 NGSEANTG
+500 SST
-508 KVYGNVSLANDLT
+508 LT
-521 IKSDQSLEIPDGTS
+521 IESG
-535 LTVPAEKTLKVESG
+535 KTLVVADEITLTNEGTITGSG
-549 GTLTINGELVV
+549 AIRLYGTLTGKGTIESVQQVHPVRNLSLSETNLNMTV
-560 YGELEGYTGDTS
+560 GDEPATL
-572 KIHQKNQ
+572 
-579 SDTTWHTDA
+579 TATVEPTDA
-588 THHWYGCAVSGCS
+588 TNPTVTWSSSNDSVVTVADGKVTAVAAGSATITAISVDDPDIKATCAVTVKEAGNP
-601 THQFDKAAHNITDGK
+601 DPGTD
-616 CSVCGY
+616 
-622 VQPVNITEQP
+622 P
-632 ADVTV
+632 
-637 IEGES
+637 
-642 ATFSVAATG
+642 
-651 GGTLSYQWQQ
+651 
-661 STDNGSNWTEIPGA
+661 
-675 TSATYTIEKATLDMN
+675 
-690 DNQYRCVVKNEADS
+690 
-704 EATSEAVTLTVNK
+704 
-717 TTEEPDPD
+717 EEP
-725 EPGIDPDPDEPGDE
+725 GTDPDPEPGTDPDD
-739 PSTDPDDPAEDE
+739 PSTEPDDPAEDE

-871 FVYDNGL
+871 FAYDNGL

-906 GVTAADDAGFSDV
+906 GVTAADDAGFTDV
-919 DDEWFATAVNWAASV
+919 DDEWFATAVNWAANV

-949 AITREQMAAI
+949 AITREQLAAI

-981 DAAEISSWATDVMRW
+981 DAAAISSWATDVMRW

>member
-1 MIEMEMNRMKRK
+1 MEMNQMKRK
-13 VLSFAMIAALCLT
+13 VLSLAMIVALCLT

-63 TENNTEWND
+63 TENNTEWNASD
-72 SGENDGWYV
+72 ENNGWYV
-81 VNGTV
+81 VSGEVT
-86 EIGSAGD
+86 IGKKEAP
-93 DSAEDGSSDVDV
+93 
-105 QRVTVGGDVHL
+105 QRVTVSGDVHL
-116 ILTNNAKLTV
+116 ILANDAKLTV

-165 IGGDVQQSGGTITIN
+165 IGGDVQQSGDTITTN
-180 GGEITATGGIGG
+180 GGEITATGGTSGS
-192 AGIGGGSKINVSGG
+192 GIGGGSKINGSGG

-219 GGNGA
+219 GDNGA

-291 EITINGGDE
+291 EITINGGDK
-300 IVATGNGGGAG
+300 IIATGNGGGAG
-311 IGGGNGGAGGM
+311 IGGGNYGAGGM

-330 TANGQGSSPAR
+330 TANGQGSSSAC
-341 GGAGIGDGYHGS
+341 GGAGIGGGS
-353 GSTIKIHGGEIVA
+353 QQSGGTITIHGGEIVA

-377 GFAALASSA
+377 GFAASIGSA

-393 GIVIATGSDG
+393 GIVTATCSDDA
-403 VSGLLGGAGIGGGG
+403 LETLGGAGIGGGG

-436 GKGADGIGSGGYS
+436 GKGADGIGNGGGK
-449 NSSSQ
+449 SSSAQ
-454 ASTFSTGDAGH
+454 PATFSTGEDGN

-482 GLKENNGAWNAI
+482 GKDDTSNWRGVIFLGNDGKIYGDSVTPNENFSVPESSTLAI
-494 VFVKGE
+494 ESG
-500 NGSEANTG
+500 
-508 KVYGNVSLANDLT
+508 
-521 IKSDQSLEIPDGTS
+521 
-535 LTVPAEKTLKVESG
+535 KTLVVADEITLTNEGTITGSG
-549 GTLTINGELVV
+549 AIRLYGTLTGKGTIESVQQVHPVRNLSLSETNLNMTV
-560 YGELEGYTGDTS
+560 GDEPATL
-572 KIHQKNQ
+572 
-579 SDTTWHTDA
+579 TATVEPTDA
-588 THHWYGCAVSGCS
+588 TNPTVTWSSSNDSVVTVADGKVTAVAAGSATITAISVDDPDIKATCAVTVKEAGNP
-601 THQFDKAAHNITDGK
+601 DPGTD
-616 CSVCGY
+616 
-622 VQPVNITEQP
+622 P
-632 ADVTV
+632 
-637 IEGES
+637 
-642 ATFSVAATG
+642 
-651 GGTLSYQWQQ
+651 
-661 STDNGSNWTEIPGA
+661 
-675 TSATYTIEKATLDMN
+675 
-690 DNQYRCVVKNEADS
+690 
-704 EATSEAVTLTVNK
+704 
-717 TTEEPDPD
+717 EEP
-725 EPGIDPDPDEPGDE
+725 GTDPDPEPGTDPDD
-739 PSTDPDDPAEDE
+739 PSTEPDDPAEDE

-795 PTPDAGWEVED
+795 PTPDDGYEVED

-871 FVYDNGL
+871 FAYDNGL

-906 GVTAADDAGFSDV
+906 GVTAADDAGFTDV
-919 DDEWFATAVNWAASV
+919 DDEWFATAVNWAAS
-934 GVVNGFEDNTFRPND
+934 
-949 AITREQMAAI
+949 AA
-959 LCNYAAWKGE
+959 
-969 DVSARAELSRYS
+969 ARAALQSRTVWPQTVKGYS
-981 DAAEISSWATDVMRW
+981 SSG
-996 AVAENLISGVT
+996 SGPANWT
-1007 NDTLQPQGAATRAQV
+1007 NFSSIR
-1022 AAILQ
+1022 
-1027 RFLSK
+1027 

>member
-1 MIEMEMNRMKRK
+1 MIEMEMNQMKRK
-13 VLSFAMIAALCLT
+13 VLSLAMIVALCLT

-63 TENNTEWND
+63 TENNTEWNASD
-72 SGENDGWYV
+72 ENNGWYV
-81 VNGTV
+81 VSGEVT
-86 EIGSAGD
+86 IGKKEAP
-93 DSAEDGSSDVDV
+93 
-105 QRVTVGGDVHL
+105 QRVTVSGDVHL
-116 ILTNNAKLTV
+116 ILANDAKLTV

-138 TVYAQPAEN
+138 TVYAQSAEN

-165 IGGDVQQSGGTITIN
+165 IGGDVQQSGDTITTN
-180 GGEITATGGIGG
+180 GGEITATGGTSGS
-192 AGIGGGSKINVSGG
+192 GIGGGSKINGSGG

-219 GGNGA
+219 GDNGA

-256 SLGAGGTIEINGGD
+256 
-270 ITATGGNLGA
+270 
-280 GIGGG
+280 GG

-291 EITINGGDE
+291 EITINGGDK
-300 IVATGNGGGAG
+300 IIATGNGGGAG
-311 IGGGNGGAGGM
+311 IGGGIGGGSQQSGGT
-322 IEINGGNI
+322 I
-330 TANGQGSSPAR
+330 T
-341 GGAGIGDGYHGS
+341 
-353 GSTIKIHGGEIVA
+353 IHGGEIVA

-377 GFAALASSA
+377 GFAASIGSA

-393 GIVIATGSDG
+393 GIVTATCSDDA
-403 VSGLLGGAGIGGGG
+403 LETLGGAGIGGGG

-436 GKGADGIGSGGYS
+436 GKGADGIGNGGGK
-449 NSSSQ
+449 SSSAQ
-454 ASTFSTGDAGH
+454 PATFSTGEDGN

-482 GLKENNGAWNAI
+482 GKDDTSNWRGVIFLGNDGKIYGDSVTPNENFSVPESSTLAI
-494 VFVKGE
+494 ESG
-500 NGSEANTG
+500 
-508 KVYGNVSLANDLT
+508 
-521 IKSDQSLEIPDGTS
+521 
-535 LTVPAEKTLKVESG
+535 KTLVVADEITLTNEGTITGSG
-549 GTLTINGELVV
+549 AIRLYGTLTGKGTIESVQQVHPVRNLSLSETNLNMTV
-560 YGELEGYTGDTS
+560 GDEPATL
-572 KIHQKNQ
+572 
-579 SDTTWHTDA
+579 TATVEPTDA
-588 THHWYGCAVSGCS
+588 TNPTVTWSSSNDSVVTVADGKVTAVAAGSATITAISVDDPDIKATCAVTVKEAGNP
-601 THQFDKAAHNITDGK
+601 DPGTD
-616 CSVCGY
+616 
-622 VQPVNITEQP
+622 P
-632 ADVTV
+632 
-637 IEGES
+637 
-642 ATFSVAATG
+642 
-651 GGTLSYQWQQ
+651 
-661 STDNGSNWTEIPGA
+661 
-675 TSATYTIEKATLDMN
+675 
-690 DNQYRCVVKNEADS
+690 
-704 EATSEAVTLTVNK
+704 
-717 TTEEPDPD
+717 EEP
-725 EPGIDPDPDEPGDE
+725 GTDPDPEPGTDPDD
-739 PSTDPDDPAEDE
+739 PSTEPDDPAEDE

-795 PTPDAGWEVED
+795 PTPDDGYEVED

-871 FVYDNGL
+871 FAYDNGL

-906 GVTAADDAGFSDV
+906 GVTAADDAGFTDV
-919 DDEWFATAVNWAASV
+919 DDEWFATAVNWAAS
-934 GVVNGFEDNTFRPND
+934 
-949 AITREQMAAI
+949 AA
-959 LCNYAAWKGE
+959 
-969 DVSARAELSRYS
+969 ARAALQSRTVWPQTVKGYS
-981 DAAEISSWATDVMRW
+981 SSG
-996 AVAENLISGVT
+996 SGPANWT
-1007 NDTLQPQGAATRAQV
+1007 NFSSIR
-1022 AAILQ
+1022 
-1027 RFLSK
+1027 

>member
-1 MIEMEMNRMKRK
+1 
-13 VLSFAMIAALCLT
+13 MIAALCLT

-63 TENNTEWND
+63 TENNTAWND

-105 QRVTVGGDVHL
+105 QRVTVSGDVHL

-138 TVYAQPAEN
+138 TIYAQPAEK
-147 DKTTGSLTVENV
+147 DKTMGSLTVENV
-159 EEGNAG
+159 EVDNAG
-165 IGGDVQQSGGTITIN
+165 IGGDDEKDGGTITIN
-180 GGEITATGGIGG
+180 GGEITATGGTSGS
-192 AGIGGGSKINVSGG
+192 GIGGGSKINGSGG

-219 GGNGA
+219 GDNGA

-291 EITINGGDE
+291 EITINGGDK
-300 IVATGNGGGAG
+300 IIATGNGGGAG
-311 IGGGNGGAGGM
+311 IGGDVQQSGGT
-322 IEINGGNI
+322 I
-330 TANGQGSSPAR
+330 T
-341 GGAGIGDGYHGS
+341 
-353 GSTIKIHGGEIVA
+353 IHGGEIVA

-377 GFAALASSA
+377 GFAASIGSA

-393 GIVIATGSDG
+393 GIVTATCSDDA
-403 VSGLLGGAGIGGGG
+403 LETLGGAGIGGGG

-436 GKGADGIGSGGYS
+436 GKGADGIGNGGGK
-449 NSSSQ
+449 SSSAQ
-454 ASTFSTGDAGH
+454 PATFSTGEDGN

-482 GLKENNGAWNAI
+482 GKDDTSNWRGVIFLGNDGKIYGDSVTPNENFS
-494 VFVKGE
+494 VPE
-500 NGSEANTG
+500 SST
-508 KVYGNVSLANDLT
+508 LT
-521 IKSDQSLEIPDGTS
+521 IESG
-535 LTVPAEKTLKVESG
+535 KTLVVADEITLTNEGTITGSG
-549 GTLTINGELVV
+549 AIRLYGTLTGKGTIESVQQVHPVRNLSLSETNLNMTV
-560 YGELEGYTGDTS
+560 GDEPATL
-572 KIHQKNQ
+572 
-579 SDTTWHTDA
+579 TATVEPTDA
-588 THHWYGCAVSGCS
+588 TNPTVIWSSSNDSVVTVADGKVTAVAAGSATITAISVDDPDIKATCAVTVKEAGNP
-601 THQFDKAAHNITDGK
+601 DPGTD
-616 CSVCGY
+616 
-622 VQPVNITEQP
+622 P
-632 ADVTV
+632 
-637 IEGES
+637 
-642 ATFSVAATG
+642 
-651 GGTLSYQWQQ
+651 
-661 STDNGSNWTEIPGA
+661 
-675 TSATYTIEKATLDMN
+675 
-690 DNQYRCVVKNEADS
+690 
-704 EATSEAVTLTVNK
+704 
-717 TTEEPDPD
+717 EEP
-725 EPGIDPDPDEPGDE
+725 GTDPDPEPGTDPDD
-739 PSTDPDDPAEDE
+739 PSTEPDDPAEDE

-757 TPVIPSEPDP
+757 TP
-767 EIEVTEPAHGDV
+767 
-779 EISPSKP
+779 
-786 EAGETVTIT
+786 
-795 PTPDAGWEVED
+795 DAGYEVED
-806 VIVTDEDGEC
+806 VIVTDEDGEG
-816 VPVRENPDGSWSY
+816 VPVTENPDGSWSY
-829 EQPKSDVTIEV
+829 EQPESDVTIEV
-840 IFGEVAPEPTVDV
+840 IFGEVAPAPTTDV

-871 FVYDNGL
+871 FAYDNGL

-906 GVTAADDAGFSDV
+906 GVTAADDAGFTDV
-919 DDEWFATAVNWAASV
+919 DDEWFATAVNWAASAEARV
-934 GVVNGFEDNTFRPND
+934 SLQSRTVWPQTV
-949 AITREQMAAI
+949 
-959 LCNYAAWKGE
+959 KG
-969 DVSARAELSRYS
+969 YS
-981 DAAEISSWATDVMRW
+981 SSG
-996 AVAENLISGVT
+996 SGPANWT
-1007 NDTLQPQGAATRAQV
+1007 NFSSIR
-1022 AAILQ
+1022 
-1027 RFLSK
+1027 

>member
-1 MIEMEMNRMKRK
+1 MEMNQMKRK
-13 VLSFAMIAALCLT
+13 VLSLAMIAALFLT

-63 TENNTEWND
+63 TENNTEWNASD
-72 SGENDGWYV
+72 ENNGWYV
-81 VNGTV
+81 VSGEVT
-86 EIGSAGD
+86 IGKKEAP
-93 DSAEDGSSDVDV
+93 
-105 QRVTVGGDVHL
+105 QRVTVSGDVHL
-116 ILTNNAKLTV
+116 ILANDAKLTV

-138 TVYAQPAEN
+138 TVYAQPAEK
-147 DKTTGSLTVENV
+147 DETMGSLIVQNV
-159 EEGNAG
+159 EQNNAG
-165 IGGDVQQSGGTITIN
+165 IGGGSSSSGGTITIN
-180 GGEITATGGIGG
+180 GGEITATGGTGG
-192 AGIGGGSKINVSGG
+192 AGIGGGSKINGSGG
-206 TITINGGEITANG
+206 TITINGGTITTNGGVNSAGIGGGDYGSGGKITINGGAITATG
-219 GGNGA
+219 GSNGA
-224 GIGGGSASSGGIITI
+224 GIGGGANGSGDKLTI
-239 NGGTIATTGG
+239 NGG
-249 NLGAGIG
+249 
-256 SLGAGGTIEINGGD
+256 EIN
-270 ITATGGNLGA
+270 ATGGPGGA

-285 DNDSGG
+285 YSGSGGTITISGGDAITATGDGGGAGIGSGSQGSGG
-291 EITINGGDE
+291 EITINGGDN
-300 IVATGNGGGAG
+300 IIATGNGGGAG
-311 IGGGNGGAGGM
+311 IGGGNSRGNVT

-330 TANGQGSSPAR
+330 TANGQGSSSTT
-341 GGAGIGDGYHGS
+341 GGAGIGDGYTGS
-353 GSTIKIHGGEIVA
+353 GSTIKIHGGKIVA

-377 GFAALASSA
+377 GFAAPAGSA

-393 GIVIATGSDG
+393 GIVTATCSDDA
-403 VSGLLGGAGIGGGG
+403 LETLGGAGIGGGG
-417 AANSS
+417 AANSP

-436 GKGADGIGSGGYS
+436 GKGADGIGNGGGK
-449 NSSSQ
+449 SSSAQ
-454 ASTFSTGDAGH
+454 PATFSTGEDGN

-471 AGEGTDTEAIV
+471 AGEGNDTEAIV
-482 GLKENNGAWNAI
+482 GKDDTSNWRGVIFLGNDGKIYGDSVTPNENFS
-494 VFVKGE
+494 VPE
-500 NGSEANTG
+500 SST
-508 KVYGNVSLANDLT
+508 LT
-521 IKSDQSLEIPDGTS
+521 IESG
-535 LTVPAEKTLKVESG
+535 KTLVVADEITLTNEGTITGSG
-549 GTLTINGELVV
+549 AIRLYGTLTGKGTIESVQQVHPVRNLSLSETNLNMTV
-560 YGELEGYTGDTS
+560 GDEPATL
-572 KIHQKNQ
+572 
-579 SDTTWHTDA
+579 TATVEPTDA
-588 THHWYGCAVSGCS
+588 TNPTVTWSSSNDSVVTVADGKVTAVAAGSATITAISVDDPDIKATCAVTVKEAGNP
-601 THQFDKAAHNITDGK
+601 DPGTD
-616 CSVCGY
+616 
-622 VQPVNITEQP
+622 P
-632 ADVTV
+632 
-637 IEGES
+637 
-642 ATFSVAATG
+642 
-651 GGTLSYQWQQ
+651 
-661 STDNGSNWTEIPGA
+661 
-675 TSATYTIEKATLDMN
+675 
-690 DNQYRCVVKNEADS
+690 
-704 EATSEAVTLTVNK
+704 
-717 TTEEPDPD
+717 EEP
-725 EPGIDPDPDEPGDE
+725 GTDPDPEPGTDPDD
-739 PSTDPDDPAEDE
+739 PSTEPDDPAEDE

-795 PTPDAGWEVED
+795 PTPDDGYEVED

-871 FVYDNGL
+871 FAYDNGL

-906 GVTAADDAGFSDV
+906 GVTAADDAGFTDV
-919 DDEWFATAVNWAASV
+919 DDEWFATAVNWAANV

-949 AITREQMAAI
+949 TITREQLAAI

-981 DAAEISSWATDVMRW
+981 DAAAISSWATDVMRW

-1007 NDTLQPQGAATRAQV
+1007 TDELQPQGAATRVQV

>member
-1 MIEMEMNRMKRK
+1 MKRK
-13 VLSFAMIAALCLT
+13 VLSLAMIAALCLT

-63 TENNTEWND
+63 TENNTEWNASD
-72 SGENDGWYV
+72 ENNGWYV
-81 VNGTV
+81 VSGEVT
-86 EIGSAGD
+86 IGKKEAP
-93 DSAEDGSSDVDV
+93 
-105 QRVTVGGDVHL
+105 QRVTVSGDVHL
-116 ILTNNAKLTV
+116 ILANDAKLTMS
-126 NGGISVNAGNSL
+126 GGISVNAGNSL

-180 GGEITATGGIGG
+180 GGEITA
-192 AGIGGGSKINVSGG
+192 
-206 TITINGGEITANG
+206 NGGD
-219 GGNGA
+219 NGA

-256 SLGAGGTIEINGGD
+256 
-270 ITATGGNLGA
+270 
-280 GIGGG
+280 GG

-291 EITINGGDE
+291 EITINGGDK
-300 IVATGNGGGAG
+300 IIATGNGGGAG
-311 IGGGNGGAGGM
+311 IGGGNYGAGGM

-330 TANGQGSSPAR
+330 TANGQGSSSAR
-341 GGAGIGDGYHGS
+341 GGAGIGGGS
-353 GSTIKIHGGEIVA
+353 QQSGGTITIHGGEITA
-366 TGYSGSAGIGS
+366 TGYFGSAGIGS
-377 GFAALASSA
+377 GFAASIGSA

-393 GIVIATGSDG
+393 GIVTATCSDDA
-403 VSGLLGGAGIGGGG
+403 LETLGGAGIGGGG

-436 GKGADGIGSGGYS
+436 GKGADGIGNGGGK
-449 NSSSQ
+449 SSSAQ
-454 ASTFSTGDAGH
+454 PATFSTGEDGN

-482 GLKENNGAWNAI
+482 GKDDTSNWRGVIFLGNDGKIYGDSVTPNENFS
-494 VFVKGE
+494 VPE
-500 NGSEANTG
+500 SST
-508 KVYGNVSLANDLT
+508 LT
-521 IKSDQSLEIPDGTS
+521 IESG
-535 LTVPAEKTLKVESG
+535 KTLVVADEITLTNEGTITGSG
-549 GTLTINGELVV
+549 SIRLYGTLTGKGTIESVQQVHPVRNLSLSETNLNMTV
-560 YGELEGYTGDTS
+560 GDEPATL
-572 KIHQKNQ
+572 
-579 SDTTWHTDA
+579 TATVEPTDA
-588 THHWYGCAVSGCS
+588 TNPTVTWSSSNDSVVTVADGKVTAVAAGSATITAISVDDPDIKATCAVTVKEAGNP
-601 THQFDKAAHNITDGK
+601 DPGTD
-616 CSVCGY
+616 
-622 VQPVNITEQP
+622 P
-632 ADVTV
+632 
-637 IEGES
+637 
-642 ATFSVAATG
+642 
-651 GGTLSYQWQQ
+651 
-661 STDNGSNWTEIPGA
+661 
-675 TSATYTIEKATLDMN
+675 
-690 DNQYRCVVKNEADS
+690 
-704 EATSEAVTLTVNK
+704 
-717 TTEEPDPD
+717 EEP
-725 EPGIDPDPDEPGDE
+725 GTDPDPEPGTDPDD
-739 PSTDPDDPAEDE
+739 PSTEPDDPAEDE

-795 PTPDAGWEVED
+795 PTPDDGYEVED

-871 FVYDNGL
+871 FAYDNGL

-906 GVTAADDAGFSDV
+906 GVTAADDAGFTDV
-919 DDEWFATAVNWAASV
+919 DDEWFATAVNWAAS
-934 GVVNGFEDNTFRPND
+934 
-949 AITREQMAAI
+949 AA
-959 LCNYAAWKGE
+959 
-969 DVSARAELSRYS
+969 ARAALQSRTVWPQTVKGYS
-981 DAAEISSWATDVMRW
+981 SSG
-996 AVAENLISGVT
+996 SGPANWT
-1007 NDTLQPQGAATRAQV
+1007 NFSSIR
-1022 AAILQ
+1022 
-1027 RFLSK
+1027 

>member
-1 MIEMEMNRMKRK
+1 MEMNQMKRK
-13 VLSFAMIAALCLT
+13 VLSLAMIAALCLT

-63 TENNTEWND
+63 TENNTEWNASD
-72 SGENDGWYV
+72 ENNGWYV
-81 VNGTV
+81 VSGEVT
-86 EIGSAGD
+86 IGKKEAP
-93 DSAEDGSSDVDV
+93 
-105 QRVTVGGDVHL
+105 QRVTVSGDVHL
-116 ILTNNAKLTV
+116 ILANDAKLTV

-165 IGGDVQQSGGTITIN
+165 IGGDVQQSGDTITIN
-180 GGEITATGGIGG
+180 GGEITATGGTSGS
-192 AGIGGGSKINVSGG
+192 GIGGGSKINGSGG

-219 GGNGA
+219 GDNGA

-291 EITINGGDE
+291 EITINGGDK
-300 IVATGNGGGAG
+300 IIATGNGGGAG
-311 IGGGNGGAGGM
+311 IGGGNYGAGGM

-330 TANGQGSSPAR
+330 TANGQGSSSAC
-341 GGAGIGDGYHGS
+341 GGAGIGGGS
-353 GSTIKIHGGEIVA
+353 QQSGGTITIHGGEIVA

-377 GFAALASSA
+377 GFAASIGSA

-393 GIVIATGSDG
+393 GIVTATCSDDA
-403 VSGLLGGAGIGGGG
+403 LETLGGAGIGGGG

-436 GKGADGIGSGGYS
+436 GKGADGIGNGGGK
-449 NSSSQ
+449 SSSAQ
-454 ASTFSTGDAGH
+454 PATFSTGEDGN

-482 GLKENNGAWNAI
+482 GKDDTSNWRGVIFLGNDGKIYGDSVTPNENFS
-494 VFVKGE
+494 VPE
-500 NGSEANTG
+500 SST
-508 KVYGNVSLANDLT
+508 LT
-521 IKSDQSLEIPDGTS
+521 IESG
-535 LTVPAEKTLKVESG
+535 KTLVVADEITLTNEGTITGSG
-549 GTLTINGELVV
+549 AIRLYGTLTGKGTIESVQQVHPVRNLSLSETNLNMTV
-560 YGELEGYTGDTS
+560 GDEPATL
-572 KIHQKNQ
+572 
-579 SDTTWHTDA
+579 TATVEPTDA
-588 THHWYGCAVSGCS
+588 TNPTVTWSSSNDSVVTVADGKVTAVAAGSATITAISVDDPDIKATCAVTVKEAGNP
-601 THQFDKAAHNITDGK
+601 DPGTD
-616 CSVCGY
+616 
-622 VQPVNITEQP
+622 P
-632 ADVTV
+632 
-637 IEGES
+637 
-642 ATFSVAATG
+642 
-651 GGTLSYQWQQ
+651 
-661 STDNGSNWTEIPGA
+661 
-675 TSATYTIEKATLDMN
+675 
-690 DNQYRCVVKNEADS
+690 
-704 EATSEAVTLTVNK
+704 
-717 TTEEPDPD
+717 EEP
-725 EPGIDPDPDEPGDE
+725 GTDPDPEPGTDPDD
-739 PSTDPDDPAEDE
+739 PSTEPDDPAEDE

-757 TPVIPSEPDP
+757 TPVIPSEPDS

-795 PTPDAGWEVED
+795 PTPDDGYEVED

-871 FVYDNGL
+871 FAYDNGL

-906 GVTAADDAGFSDV
+906 GVTAADDAGFTDV
-919 DDEWFATAVNWAASV
+919 DDEWFATAVNWAAS
-934 GVVNGFEDNTFRPND
+934 
-949 AITREQMAAI
+949 AA
-959 LCNYAAWKGE
+959 
-969 DVSARAELSRYS
+969 ARAALQSRTVWPQTVKGYS
-981 DAAEISSWATDVMRW
+981 SSG
-996 AVAENLISGVT
+996 SGPANWT
-1007 NDTLQPQGAATRAQV
+1007 NFSSIR
-1022 AAILQ
+1022 
-1027 RFLSK
+1027 

>member
-1 MIEMEMNRMKRK
+1 MIEMEMNQMKRK
-13 VLSFAMIAALCLT
+13 VLSLAMIAALCLT

-63 TENNTEWND
+63 TENNTEWNASD
-72 SGENDGWYV
+72 ENNGWYV
-81 VNGTV
+81 VSGEVT
-86 EIGSAGD
+86 IGKKEAP
-93 DSAEDGSSDVDV
+93 
-105 QRVTVGGDVHL
+105 QRVTVSGDVHL
-116 ILTNNAKLTV
+116 ILANDAKLTV

-165 IGGDVQQSGGTITIN
+165 IGG
-180 GGEITATGGIGG
+180 
-192 AGIGGGSKINVSGG
+192 
-206 TITINGGEITANG
+206 
-219 GGNGA
+219 
-224 GIGGGSASSGGIITI
+224 
-239 NGGTIATTGG
+239 
-249 NLGAGIG
+249 
-256 SLGAGGTIEINGGD
+256 
-270 ITATGGNLGA
+270 
-280 GIGGG
+280 G

-291 EITINGGDE
+291 EITINGGDK
-300 IVATGNGGGAG
+300 IIATGNGGGAG
-311 IGGGNGGAGGM
+311 IGGGNYGAGGM

-330 TANGQGSSPAR
+330 TANGQGSSSAC
-341 GGAGIGDGYHGS
+341 GGAGIGGGS
-353 GSTIKIHGGEIVA
+353 QQSGGTITIHGGEIVA

-377 GFAALASSA
+377 GFAASIGSA

-393 GIVIATGSDG
+393 GIVTATCSDDA
-403 VSGLLGGAGIGGGG
+403 LETLGGAGIGGGG

-436 GKGADGIGSGGYS
+436 GKGADGIGNGGGK
-449 NSSSQ
+449 SSSAQ
-454 ASTFSTGDAGH
+454 PATFSTGEDGN

-482 GLKENNGAWNAI
+482 GKDDTSNWRGVIFLGNDGKIYGDSVTPNENFS
-494 VFVKGE
+494 VPE
-500 NGSEANTG
+500 SST
-508 KVYGNVSLANDLT
+508 LT
-521 IKSDQSLEIPDGTS
+521 IESG
-535 LTVPAEKTLKVESG
+535 KTLVVADEITLTNEGTITGSG
-549 GTLTINGELVV
+549 AIRLYGTLTGKGTIESVQQVHPVRNLSLSETNLNMTV
-560 YGELEGYTGDTS
+560 GDEPATL
-572 KIHQKNQ
+572 
-579 SDTTWHTDA
+579 TATVEPTDA
-588 THHWYGCAVSGCS
+588 TNPTVTWSSSNDSVVTVADGKVTAVAAGSATITAISVDDPDIKATCAVTVKEAGNP
-601 THQFDKAAHNITDGK
+601 DPGTD
-616 CSVCGY
+616 
-622 VQPVNITEQP
+622 P
-632 ADVTV
+632 
-637 IEGES
+637 
-642 ATFSVAATG
+642 
-651 GGTLSYQWQQ
+651 
-661 STDNGSNWTEIPGA
+661 
-675 TSATYTIEKATLDMN
+675 
-690 DNQYRCVVKNEADS
+690 
-704 EATSEAVTLTVNK
+704 
-717 TTEEPDPD
+717 EEP
-725 EPGIDPDPDEPGDE
+725 GTDPDPEPGTDPDD
-739 PSTDPDDPAEDE
+739 PSTEPDDPAEDE

-795 PTPDAGWEVED
+795 PTPDDGYEVED

-871 FVYDNGL
+871 FAYDNGL

-906 GVTAADDAGFSDV
+906 GVTAADDAGFTDV
-919 DDEWFATAVNWAASV
+919 DDEWFATAVNWAASAEARV
-934 GVVNGFEDNTFRPND
+934 SLQSRTVWPQTV
-949 AITREQMAAI
+949 
-959 LCNYAAWKGE
+959 KG
-969 DVSARAELSRYS
+969 YS
-981 DAAEISSWATDVMRW
+981 SSG
-996 AVAENLISGVT
+996 SGPANWT
-1007 NDTLQPQGAATRAQV
+1007 NFSSIR
-1022 AAILQ
+1022 
-1027 RFLSK
+1027 

>member
-1 MIEMEMNRMKRK
+1 MEINQMKRK
-13 VLSFAMIAALCLT
+13 VLSLAMIAALCLT

-31 GWAADAPVEYID
+31 GWAADVPVEYID

-63 TENNTEWND
+63 TENNTEWNASD
-72 SGENDGWYV
+72 ENNGWYV
-81 VNGTV
+81 VSGEVT
-86 EIGSAGD
+86 IGKKEAP
-93 DSAEDGSSDVDV
+93 
-105 QRVTVGGDVHL
+105 QRVTVSGDVHL
-116 ILTNNAKLTV
+116 ILANDAKLTV

-165 IGGDVQQSGGTITIN
+165 IGGDVQQSGDTITIN
-180 GGEITATGGIGG
+180 GGEITATGGTSGS
-192 AGIGGGSKINVSGG
+192 GIGGGSKINGSGG

-219 GGNGA
+219 GDNGA

-239 NGGTIATTGG
+239 NGGTIAM
-249 NLGAGIG
+249 
-256 SLGAGGTIEINGGD
+256 
-270 ITATGGNLGA
+270 TGGNLGA

-291 EITINGGDE
+291 EITINGGDK
-300 IVATGNGGGAG
+300 IIATGNGGGAG
-311 IGGGNGGAGGM
+311 IGGGNYGAGGM

-330 TANGQGSSPAR
+330 TANGQGSSSAC
-341 GGAGIGDGYHGS
+341 GGAGIGGGS
-353 GSTIKIHGGEIVA
+353 QQSGGTITIHGGEIVA

-377 GFAALASSA
+377 GFAASIGSA

-393 GIVIATGSDG
+393 GIVTATCSDDA
-403 VSGLLGGAGIGGGG
+403 LETLGGAGIGGGG

-436 GKGADGIGSGGYS
+436 GKGADGIGNGGGK
-449 NSSSQ
+449 SSSAQ
-454 ASTFSTGDAGH
+454 PATFSTGEDGN

-482 GLKENNGAWNAI
+482 GKDDTSNWRGVIFLGNDGKIYGDSVTPNENFS
-494 VFVKGE
+494 VPE
-500 NGSEANTG
+500 SST
-508 KVYGNVSLANDLT
+508 LT
-521 IKSDQSLEIPDGTS
+521 IESG
-535 LTVPAEKTLKVESG
+535 KTLVVADEITLTNEGTITGSG
-549 GTLTINGELVV
+549 AIRLYGTLTGKGTIESVQQVHPVRNLSLSETNLNMTV
-560 YGELEGYTGDTS
+560 GDEPATL
-572 KIHQKNQ
+572 
-579 SDTTWHTDA
+579 TATVEPTDA
-588 THHWYGCAVSGCS
+588 TNPTVTWSSSNDSVVTVADGKVTAVAAGSATITAISVDDPDIKATCAVTVKEAGNP
-601 THQFDKAAHNITDGK
+601 DPGTD
-616 CSVCGY
+616 
-622 VQPVNITEQP
+622 P
-632 ADVTV
+632 
-637 IEGES
+637 
-642 ATFSVAATG
+642 
-651 GGTLSYQWQQ
+651 
-661 STDNGSNWTEIPGA
+661 
-675 TSATYTIEKATLDMN
+675 
-690 DNQYRCVVKNEADS
+690 
-704 EATSEAVTLTVNK
+704 
-717 TTEEPDPD
+717 EEP
-725 EPGIDPDPDEPGDE
+725 GTDPDPEPGTDPDD
-739 PSTDPDDPAEDE
+739 PSTEPDDPAEDE

-795 PTPDAGWEVED
+795 PTPDDGYEVED

-871 FVYDNGL
+871 FAYDNGL

-906 GVTAADDAGFSDV
+906 GVTAADDAGFTDV
-919 DDEWFATAVNWAASV
+919 DDEWFATAVNWAAS
-934 GVVNGFEDNTFRPND
+934 
-949 AITREQMAAI
+949 AA
-959 LCNYAAWKGE
+959 
-969 DVSARAELSRYS
+969 ARAALQSRTVLPQTVKGYS
-981 DAAEISSWATDVMRW
+981 SSG
-996 AVAENLISGVT
+996 SGSANWT
-1007 NDTLQPQGAATRAQV
+1007 NFSFIR
-1022 AAILQ
+1022 
-1027 RFLSK
+1027 

>member
-1 MIEMEMNRMKRK
+1 MKRK
-13 VLSFAMIAALCLT
+13 VLSLAMIAALCLT

-63 TENNTEWND
+63 TENNTEWNASD
-72 SGENDGWYV
+72 ENNGWYV
-81 VNGTV
+81 VSGEVT
-86 EIGSAGD
+86 IGKKEAP
-93 DSAEDGSSDVDV
+93 
-105 QRVTVGGDVHL
+105 QRVTVSGDVHL
-116 ILTNNAKLTV
+116 ILANDVKLTV

-165 IGGDVQQSGGTITIN
+165 IGGDVQQSGDTITIN
-180 GGEITATGGIGG
+180 GGE
-192 AGIGGGSKINVSGG
+192 
-206 TITINGGEITANG
+206 
-219 GGNGA
+219 
-224 GIGGGSASSGGIITI
+224 
-239 NGGTIATTGG
+239 
-249 NLGAGIG
+249 
-256 SLGAGGTIEINGGD
+256 

-291 EITINGGDE
+291 EITINGGDK
-300 IVATGNGGGAG
+300 IIATGNGGGAG
-311 IGGGNGGAGGM
+311 IGGGNYGAGGM

-330 TANGQGSSPAR
+330 TANGQGSSSAC
-341 GGAGIGDGYHGS
+341 GGAGIGGGS
-353 GSTIKIHGGEIVA
+353 QQSGGTITIHGGEIVA

-377 GFAALASSA
+377 GFAASIGSA

-393 GIVIATGSDG
+393 GIVTATCSDDA
-403 VSGLLGGAGIGGGG
+403 LETLGGAGIGGGG

-436 GKGADGIGSGGYS
+436 GKGADGIGNGGGK
-449 NSSSQ
+449 SSSAQ
-454 ASTFSTGDAGH
+454 PATFSTGEDGN

-482 GLKENNGAWNAI
+482 GKDDTSNWRGVIFLGNDGKIYGDSVTPNENFS
-494 VFVKGE
+494 VPE
-500 NGSEANTG
+500 SST
-508 KVYGNVSLANDLT
+508 LT
-521 IKSDQSLEIPDGTS
+521 IESG
-535 LTVPAEKTLKVESG
+535 KTLVVADEITLTNEGTITGSG
-549 GTLTINGELVV
+549 AIRLYGTLTGKGTIESVQQVHPVRNLSLSETNLNMTV
-560 YGELEGYTGDTS
+560 GDEPATL
-572 KIHQKNQ
+572 
-579 SDTTWHTDA
+579 TATVEPTDA
-588 THHWYGCAVSGCS
+588 TNPTVTWSSSNDSVVTVADGKVTAVAAGSATITAISVDDPDIKATCAVMVKEAGNP
-601 THQFDKAAHNITDGK
+601 DPGTD
-616 CSVCGY
+616 
-622 VQPVNITEQP
+622 P
-632 ADVTV
+632 
-637 IEGES
+637 
-642 ATFSVAATG
+642 
-651 GGTLSYQWQQ
+651 
-661 STDNGSNWTEIPGA
+661 
-675 TSATYTIEKATLDMN
+675 
-690 DNQYRCVVKNEADS
+690 
-704 EATSEAVTLTVNK
+704 
-717 TTEEPDPD
+717 EEP
-725 EPGIDPDPDEPGDE
+725 GTDPDPEPGTDPDD
-739 PSTDPDDPAEDE
+739 PSTEPDDPAEDE

-779 EISPSKP
+779 EISPSKL

-795 PTPDAGWEVED
+795 PTPDDGYEVED

-871 FVYDNGL
+871 FAYDNGL

-891 TTTRAMIVSILARLE
+891 TTTRDFLMWTMNGLPRL
-906 GVTAADDAGFSDV
+906 
-919 DDEWFATAVNWAASV
+919 
-934 GVVNGFEDNTFRPND
+934 
-949 AITREQMAAI
+949 
-959 LCNYAAWKGE
+959 
-969 DVSARAELSRYS
+969 
-981 DAAEISSWATDVMRW
+981 
-996 AVAENLISGVT
+996 
-1007 NDTLQPQGAATRAQV
+1007 
-1022 AAILQ
+1022 
-1027 RFLSK
+1027 